1 MICPSFQ
8 GKSLGRT
15 WAEEA
20 VHPPSLC
27 RFGFAAET
35 VMVTELL
42 LIVGRILLRRSPI
55 DACLVFF
62 LTLRGFLGSHEEKT
76 FIYS

>member
-27 RFGFAAET
+27 RFGFSAET

-55 DACLVFF
+55 DACLVFL
-62 LTLRGFLGSHEEKT
+62 LTLRGFRVSRGEN
-76 FIYS
+76 FYI